1 MQLVGAEI
9 VDRSAV
15 SSTIGLL
22 GWIAYLGAAFS
33 GYPLTKLVTKLGWK
47 VYFVSLLGSAVAAM
61 LLLLPM
67 WRVGM
72 GSKTKPV
79 PEFTAPELAPNA
91 SAAAL
96 ALPGGG
102 IAISQCGSCA
112 GVGTVMRLECGPAT
126 PAEQSV
132 SCRYV
137 EKSCP
142 YCAGRGY
149 LGPVP
154 ISYGS

>member
-1 MQLVGAEI
+1 
-9 VDRSAV
+9 
-15 SSTIGLL
+15 
-22 GWIAYLGAAFS
+22 
-33 GYPLTKLVTKLGWK
+33 
-47 VYFVSLLGSAVAAM
+47 VSLLGSAVAAIF
-61 LLLLPM
+61 LLLPM

-79 PEFTAPELAPNA
+79 PKFTAPELAPNA
-91 SAAAL
+91 PAAAL
-96 ALPGGG
+96 AMPGGG
-102 IAISQCGSCA
+102 VAISQCGSCA

-126 PAEQSV
+126 PAEQSI

-137 EKSCP
+137 ENVCP

-154 ISYGS
+154 SSSFS